1 MITQGDSGGP
11 LTVVNDEGSH
21 VLVGIVSKRLG
32 ESCSQQ
38 DYAVFTSVSAL
49 LPWIESSIKEN
60 GGMASC
66 GFNFSAPP
74 TLGILIMSKCL
85 FVQGSTNK
93 AQSNPQEHHWSLP
106 LHLDS
111 SSLVVNRR
119 KDSFLPSRP
128 SALKIVRF
136 LLSPRLAMV
145 LDPSSP
151 PPSRHS
157 WPYVEGGGW
166 ENQSPQIASHS
177 M

>member
-1 MITQGDSGGP
+1 MNGDGA
-11 LTVVNDEGSH
+11 H
-21 VLVGIVSKRLG
+21 VLVGIVNKRLG

-66 GFNFSAPP
+66 GFTFSAPP
-74 TLGILIMSKCL
+74 TLGIPIMSKCL

-93 AQSNPQEHHWSLP
+93 AHLNPQEHHWSLP

-111 SSLVVNRR
+111 S
-119 KDSFLPSRP
+119 FLADKQQRNNSVPSRP

-157 WPYVEGGGW
+157 WPYAEGGGW

>member
-1 MITQGDSGGP
+1 MNGDGA
-11 LTVVNDEGSH
+11 H
-21 VLVGIVSKRLG
+21 VLVGIVNKRLG

-66 GFNFSAPP
+66 GFTFSAPP
-74 TLGILIMSKCL
+74 TLGIPIMSKCL

-106 LHLDS
+106 LHLVF
-111 SSLVVNRR
+111 SSLVVNRW
-119 KDSFLPSRP
+119 KDNFLPSRP
-128 SALKIVRF
+128 LDLKTVRF
-136 LLSPRLAMV
+136 PLSLRLAMV

>member
-1 MITQGDSGGP
+1 MLGSSAKGLERAAASRTMQSSPACLLFYRGLSLQSRRTEEWPPVASPSLLRQAWVSIVTKSMSDQHLTQH
-11 LTVVNDEGSH
+11 NH
-21 VLVGIVSKRLG
+21 K
-32 ESCSQQ
+32 
-38 DYAVFTSVSAL
+38 
-49 LPWIESSIKEN
+49 
-60 GGMASC
+60 
-66 GFNFSAPP
+66 
-74 TLGILIMSKCL
+74 
-85 FVQGSTNK
+85 STDI
-93 AQSNPQEHHWSLP
+93 AQELHWSL
-106 LHLDS
+106 LLR
-111 SSLVVNRR
+111 LVFSFLAVNRR

>member
-1 MITQGDSGGP
+1 MKNGA
-11 LTVVNDEGSH
+11 H

-66 GFNFSAPP
+66 SFTFSAPP
-74 TLGILIMSKCL
+74 TLGIPIMSKCL

-93 AQSNPQEHHWSLP
+93 AQSNPQEHHRSLP
-106 LHLDS
+106 LHLVF

-119 KDSFLPSRP
+119 KGNSIPLRHL
-128 SALKIVRF
+128 ALTIAQSP
-136 LLSPRLAMV
+136 LSPRLAMV

-151 PPSRHS
+151 PLSRHS

>member
-11 LTVVNDEGSH
+11 LTVVNEEGSH

-74 TLGILIMSKCL
+74 TLGIPIMSKCL

-93 AQSNPQEHHWSLP
+93 AQSNP
-106 LHLDS
+106 
-111 SSLVVNRR
+111 
-119 KDSFLPSRP
+119 
-128 SALKIVRF
+128 
-136 LLSPRLAMV
+136 
-145 LDPSSP
+145 
-151 PPSRHS
+151 
-157 WPYVEGGGW
+157 
-166 ENQSPQIASHS
+166 
-177 M
+177 